1 MKIKGLSGNSLSGIT
16 IDDLLELINKDSTL
30 ESKQNKWYK
39 DLSNGNITIKEQ
51 IYTLKVTGNKRD
63 LVYINSKL
71 NNTEPLFINENSYG
85 EIK

>member
-1 MKIKGLSGNSLSGIT
+1 MKIKGLSGNLLSGIT

-51 IYTLKVTGNKRD
+51 VLRIH
-63 LVYINSKL
+63 
-71 NNTEPLFINENSYG
+71 
-85 EIK
+85 